1 MSPWQMWLV
10 SGILLLITEM
20 FAPGFWLINVAVG
33 CFAAA
38 VAALIGMGTNLE
50 IAAFASAT
58 VLSAAFFRPFLLR
71 HFHSRPAIRTNV
83 DALIGKIGTVT
94 ERIDP
99 AKRTGRVIVEGE
111 DWRGMEINGAALEPG
126 TRITVI
132 EVDGTT
138 LKVERED
145 LP

>member
-1 MSPWQMWLV
+1 MSPWQIWLV

-38 VAALIGMGTNLE
+38 AASLLFGTNGE
-50 IAAFASAT
+50 IMIFAGAT
-58 VLSAAFFRPFLLR
+58 ILSAALLRPFLLR
-71 HFHSRPAIRTNV
+71 HFHSKPAIRTNV
-83 DALIGKIGTVT
+83 DALIGKVGIVSQ
-94 ERIDP
+94 RIDP
-99 AKRTGRVIVEGE
+99 NTRTGRVIVDGE
-111 DWRGMEINGAALEPG
+111 DWRGMAIDGVAMEPG

-138 LKVERED
+138 LKVDRED
-145 LP
+145 